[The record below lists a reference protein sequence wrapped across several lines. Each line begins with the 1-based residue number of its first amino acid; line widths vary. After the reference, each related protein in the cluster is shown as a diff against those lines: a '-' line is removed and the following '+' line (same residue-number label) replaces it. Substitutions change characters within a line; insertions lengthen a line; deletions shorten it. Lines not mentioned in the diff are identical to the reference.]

1 MIWIVLADLSKY
13 REARNGKL
21 ITEISQTGYDN
32 IVFRQQQIV
41 DYVKHTILDKAAY
54 RIIFGKPNM
63 DDVSIKDIT
72 ENDIVLW
79 HPNVASSNLD
89 FVKRFQHSI
98 VLLQAK
104 TVLIQKESVK
114 NPVTENMAV
123 NHGFYIMYLDESDKE
138 NTNAEWSMVV
148 NQDSYLI
155 THERFSKMLD
165 DNKTNIQQ

>member
-1 MIWIVLADLSKY
+1 MRSLPGLLLPS
-13 REARNGKL
+13 L
-21 ITEISQTGYDN
+21 LC
-32 IVFRQQQIV
+32 QQSPP
-41 DYVKHTILDKAAY
+41 
-54 RIIFGKPNM
+54 RF
-63 DDVSIKDIT
+63 SF
-72 ENDIVLW
+72 
-79 HPNVASSNLD
+79 HPSPSNLD